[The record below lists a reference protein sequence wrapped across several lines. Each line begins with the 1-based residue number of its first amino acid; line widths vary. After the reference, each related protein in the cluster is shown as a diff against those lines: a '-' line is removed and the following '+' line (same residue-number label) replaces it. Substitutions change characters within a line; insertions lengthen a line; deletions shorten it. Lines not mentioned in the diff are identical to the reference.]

1 MLSKCRNCLTLQ
13 YSLAKALLH
22 LAAQEESQE
31 RGLGLLY
38 RLIPSLGYHLTL
50 HKMKQLVT

>member
-1 MLSKCRNCLTLQ
+1 MQ